1 MATAEKIASGG
12 DWYISLWTADAR
24 VWVQKNAACMLCR
37 KAHEQCGSSWNG
49 QLLNETIGHIQ
60 SAGCLGQK
68 EVVTAATNACIWE
81 LATIPTRHAY
91 SQESSK
97 ERISLGKKILL
108 RKWRMIQRTS
118 RIVMFR
124 LRPDSISSLTSQ
136 SQTRSMDVGTSE

>member
-1 MATAEKIASGG
+1 VVTGTFPCGQQMQEYGYRKTP
-12 DWYISLWTADAR
+12 
-24 VWVQKNAACMLCR
+24 ACMLCR

-68 EVVTAATNACIWE
+68 EVVTSATNACIWE

-91 SQESSK
+91 SQESSN

-108 RKWRMIQRTS
+108 REWRMTQRTS
-118 RIVMFR
+118 R
-124 LRPDSISSLTSQ
+124 
-136 SQTRSMDVGTSE
+136 